1 MKKYM
6 NLKKLVGTVMIGAM
20 IMYMQTEMISTAG
33 QNVEKNMVVP
43 PDAPVPPVA
52 PPDEPNA
59 PAMAS
64 PNDVADSVKILGDKP
79 EVKKNGDT
87 TRIKLGKK
95 GITIVEKNGKTIVD
109 IQDVDKDTTEHN
121 EEGWDAETKPEKRKD
136 RSFEPHWA
144 GFELTLNNFMTSS
157 FSLSLPSSASFMEL
171 NTGKSIG
178 VRLNLFEYTIPFG
191 AFNGLYTGLGFEFN
205 SYYFKSDSNNITTIN
220 GRIVPKYKPVGSS
233 AYSKNKLK
241 DTYLNIPLMYEIQ
254 FPLGNTK
261 HPLYFAAGVIG
272 GLKLGSRTKEYYKLN
287 GETSHEVIKD
297 DFYLSPIR
305 LGYQARIGFRHLHLV
320 ATYYQ
325 TPLFLLGKGPEI
337 HPFDI
342 GLMIL
347 NW

>member
-1 MKKYM
+1 MKKNM
-6 NLKKLVGTVMIGAM
+6 QLKTVLTSVMICGM
-20 IMYMQTEMISTAG
+20 IFYMQAELVSVSG
-33 QNVEKNMVVP
+33 QEVEKNVVVP
-43 PDAPVPPVA
+43 PDEPGQSVA
-52 PPDEPNA
+52 PPEA
-59 PAMAS
+59 PTPPTMPAF
-64 PNDVADSVKILGDKP
+64 DIEADTAKVLGDRP
-79 EVKKNGDT
+79 EVKKSGDT
-87 TRIKLGKK
+87 TRIQLGKK
-95 GITIVEKNGKTIVD
+95 GITIVEKDGKTIVD
-109 IQDVDKDTTEHN
+109 IQDVDKDSTKKN
-121 EEGWDAETKPEKRKD
+121 ESEWYDESKPNKKD
-136 RSFEPHWA
+136 RHTFEPHWA
-144 GFELTLNNFMTSS
+144 GFELTLNNFATSS
-157 FSLSLPSSASFMEL
+157 FSLSLPASASFLEL

-178 VRLNLFEYTIPFG
+178 VRLNLFEYSIPFSS
-191 AFNGLYTGLGFEFN
+191 FNGLYTGMGFEFN
-205 SYYFKSDSNNITTIN
+205 SYYFSSDSNNITKSN
-220 GRIVPKYKPVGSS
+220 GQIVPKYKPTGSS

-287 GETSHEVIKD
+287 GETRHEIVKN

-305 LGYQARIGFRHLHLV
+305 LGYQARIGFRHIHLV

-325 TPLFLLGKGPEI
+325 TPLFISGKGPEI

>member
-1 MKKYM
+1 MTTNMSIKKTF
-6 NLKKLVGTVMIGAM
+6 GTLMILGM
-20 IMYMQTEMISTAG
+20 ITGIQANMINVSG
-33 QNVEKNMVVP
+33 QDVEQNVVVT
-43 PDAPVPPVA
+43 PDAPVPPEA
-52 PPDEPNA
+52 PLPPDTPSFGNE
-59 PAMAS
+59 M
-64 PNDVADSVKILGDKP
+64 DTTKVLGDRP

-87 TRIKLGKK
+87 TRIRLGKK
-95 GITIVEKNGKTIVD
+95 GITIVEKDGKTIVD
-109 IQDVDKDTTEHN
+109 IQDENNQDTTVEN
-121 EEGWDAETKPEKRKD
+121 DEGWNPNAKPGKKKD
-136 RSFEPHWA
+136 HSFEPHWA
-144 GFELTLNNFMTSS
+144 GLELTLNNFVTSS
-157 FSLSLPSSASFMEL
+157 FSFNLPSEASFLEL

-178 VRLNLFEYTIPFG
+178 VRLNLFEYSIPMG
-191 AFNGLYTGLGFEFN
+191 RFNGLYTGLGFEFN
-205 SYYFKSDSNNITTIN
+205 SYYFSSDSNNITKSN
-220 GRIVPKYKPVGSS
+220 GRIVAKMKPAGAS

-287 GETSHEVIKD
+287 GETRHEIVKD

-320 ATYYQ
+320 ATYYS
-325 TPLFLLGKGPEI
+325 TPLFVSGKGPEV
-337 HPFDI
+337 HPFDL